1 LILRPSEKQLDLR
14 LQKKTVSQKS
24 THEWNM
30 IIRPSGGLFDLRLK
44 ELWEY
49 RDLLYLL
56 VRRDIITVYKQT
68 LLGAF
73 WFVLPPILNTV
84 IYFVLFGVIAKVS
97 TDGTNPILFYLTG
110 LIAWGYFSD
119 CISRTASTFRTNA
132 SIFGKVYFPR
142 LIVPLSSV
150 VSALVK
156 FGVQLIL
163 LIGTLV
169 FFLIR
174 GENVHPQMTYVWLLP
189 ILLLMMMF
197 TGLAFGIIISSLT
210 TKYRDL
216 SNMVPFA
223 VQLLMYATPVIY
235 PANVIPEKFQWI
247 LQINPLT
254 PIIESIRYV
263 FLGSDKISWPMLGY
277 SFAFTLVTLFIGLI
291 LFNKTEKNFMDTV

>member
-1 LILRPSEKQLDLR
+1 
-14 LQKKTVSQKS
+14 
-24 THEWNM
+24 M
-30 IIRPSGGLFDLRLK
+30 IIRPSGGLFDLKLK
-44 ELWEY
+44 ELWAY

-73 WFVLPPILNTV
+73 WFIIPPILNTV

-110 LIAWGYFSD
+110 LISWGYFSD
-119 CISRTASTFRTNA
+119 CINRTASTFRANS

-150 VSALVK
+150 VSALIK

-163 LIGTLV
+163 LVAALL
-169 FFLIR
+169 FFLVR
-174 GENVHPQMTYVWLLP
+174 GENVHPQYAYLWLLP
-189 ILLLMMMF
+189 ILFVLMMLI
-197 TGLAFGIIISSLT
+197 GLAMGIIISSLT

-223 VQLLMYATPVIY
+223 IQLLMYATPVIY
-235 PANVIPEKFQWI
+235 PASIIPSKYLWI

-254 PIIESIRYV
+254 PLIESIRFI
-263 FLGSDKISWPMLGY
+263 FLGSDSINWLMLCY
-277 SFAFTLVTLFIGLI
+277 SFLFTVVTMIIGLV
-291 LFNKTEKNFMDTV
+291 LFNRTERDFMDTV